1 MKKFSITVLTLATAL
16 AIAPA
21 ARADSWTFNIT
32 GGGINAN
39 GVITFT
45 PTATPG
51 VDAITGITGFFSDS
65 NGGYSGQITG
75 LYSDPG
81 NAQIIDSAY
90 LFSLDQ
96 LFYPGYSTTSSNSA
110 ECFWGICASGTQ
122 LDAAGLDFFVA
133 GGYEVGISADGSTY
147 VLDSIFDG
155 QNAYLDNGNNGVSVD
170 FVAAPE
176 PSSLLLLGTGLLG
189 LAFLVFRKGKSSKSA
204 EVPELALTA

>member
-1 MKKFSITVLTLATAL
+1 MKKFSIALLALATAL

-21 ARADSWTFNIT
+21 ALADSWNFTIT

-39 GVITFT
+39 GTLTFT
-45 PTATPG
+45 STATPG
-51 VDAITGITGFFSDS
+51 VDAITGITGFFSDT

-96 LFYPGYSTTSSNSA
+96 LFYPGYSSSGA
-110 ECFWGICASGTQ
+110 ACFWGTCASDTQ

-133 GGYEVGISADGSTY
+133 GGYEVGIWANGNTY
-147 VLDSIFDG
+147 GLDSIQDG
-155 QNAYLDNGNNGVSVD
+155 PNTYLDNGNSGVQVD

-176 PSSLLLLGTGLLG
+176 PSSLILLGTGLLG
-189 LAFLVFRKGKSSKSA
+189 LAFFAFRKSKASRLPA
-204 EVPELALTA
+204 HSGLALPV